1 MMFTTMAG
9 GVASAAAACVLGAGL
24 ARLRRACRRRGRN
37 ERRGADHGQAGARS
51 EDADA
56 IAAEATRIAGSRVTY
71 AAATSSSWHA
81 LAVHCESAARCDEAI
96 ARLRAAGAV
105 YVAVESEGRKARSG
119 S

>member
-24 ARLRRACRRRGRN
+24 AACV
-37 ERRGADHGQAGARS
+37 APAGAAAETGGVRIMVKLARGS

-105 YVAVESEGRKARSG
+105 YVAVESEGRKAR
-119 S
+119 

>member
-9 GVASAAAACVLGAGL
+9 GVASAAAACVLGVGL
-24 ARLRRACRRRGRN
+24 GACV
-37 ERRGADHGQAGARS
+37 APAGAAAETSAAVRVMVKLAHGS

-56 IAAEATRIAGSRVTY
+56 IAAEATRIAGIRVTH

-81 LAVHCESAARCDEAI
+81 LAVHCASAAQCDEAI
-96 ARLRAAGAV
+96 ARMRAAAAV
-105 YVAVESEGRKARSG
+105 YVVVESEGRKARST

>member
-24 ARLRRACRRRGRN
+24 AACV
-37 ERRGADHGQAGARS
+37 APAGAAAETGAEVRIMVKLARAS

-96 ARLRAAGAV
+96 ARLRAAGSV

>member
-24 ARLRRACRRRGRN
+24 GACV
-37 ERRGADHGQAGARS
+37 APAGAAAETSALRVMVKLARSS

-56 IAAEATRIAGSRVTY
+56 IAAEATRIAGIRVTY
-71 AAATSSSWHA
+71 AAATSSAWHA
-81 LAVHCESAARCDEAI
+81 LAIHCAGAAQCDEAI
-96 ARLRAAGAV
+96 ARMRAAAAV
-105 YVAVESEGRKARSG
+105 YVVVESEGRKARST